1 MIESPGFL
9 LTILAFVLVIGPLVF
24 IHEMGHYLAGRMFG
38 IKADAF
44 AIGFGREVAG
54 WTDRRGTRWKVGW
67 LPLGG
72 YVKFAGDMNAV
83 GQPSAEWLALPA
95 EERNAT
101 FQAKPVW
108 QRAIVVAAGP
118 FVNFVAAIVIL
129 AGFAMAYGDGRT
141 PTVIGR
147 VEPGTP
153 AAKVGLRAGDRIVA
167 LGGRRVETFDD
178 MVRFAKIRAG
188 EPIRVD
194 YQRGGVAASTGLTV
208 GTQVE
213 RDRFGNDYRTGLLG
227 IRSSEPVLVPVSAF
241 EAPAVAVRRTGEIVT
256 MMVETIGQVITGRRS
271 MKELG
276 GPLQIAKVSGE
287 QITLGASAFVFL
299 MALVSINLGFI
310 NLLPVPML
318 DGGHLMFYAIEAV
331 RRKPVGPQA
340 QEWAYRGGFAAVVA
354 LMLTV
359 TFNDLGNLGLWSGL
373 GRGLA
378 GLVGAAG

>member
-1 MIESPGFL
+1 LIQSPGFL
-9 LTILAFVLVIGPLVF
+9 LTILAFALVIGPLVF
-24 IHEMGHYLAGRMFG
+24 IHELGHYLAGRMFG

-54 WTDRRGTRWKVGW
+54 WTDTRGTRWKIGW

-83 GQPSAEWLALPA
+83 SQPSAEWLALPA

-118 FVNFVAAIVIL
+118 FVNFVAAILIL
-129 AGFAMAYGDGRT
+129 AGFALAYGDART
-141 PTVIGR
+141 PAVVGQALPNTV
-147 VEPGTP
+147 
-153 AAKVGLRAGDRIVA
+153 AAKVGLQRGDRIVA

-178 MVRFAKIRAG
+178 MVRYVKIRPG
-188 EPIRVD
+188 ERVRID
-194 YQRGGVAASTGLTV
+194 LSRGDVARSVEATI
-208 GTQVE
+208 GTLEQQ
-213 RDRFGNDYRTGLLG
+213 DRFGNVYRVGLLG
-227 IRSSEPVLVPVSAF
+227 IAPADPVIVPVSPL
-241 EAPAVAVRRTGEIVT
+241 EAPVIAVRRTGEIMT
-256 MMVETIGQVITGRRS
+256 MMVETIGQVISGRRS

-299 MALVSINLGFI
+299 IALVSINLGFI

-318 DGGHLMFYAIEAV
+318 DGGHLMFYAIEAI
-331 RRKPVGPQA
+331 RRKPVPAEA
-340 QEWAYRGGFAAVVA
+340 QEWAYRGGFAMIVA

-359 TFNDLGNLGLWSGL
+359 TFNDLGNLGLW
-373 GRGLA
+373 RGLA